1 MIHNSKKNP
10 LVLFFIHF
18 LILLLPER
26 KTLECW
32 LVWLLSPQHLICYFL
47 VCLLFGYSHQNP
59 SDHLPIL
66 PRFLGIWNLLFRVL
80 TLGNFSKVAE
90 DSVIL
95 HSSSR
100 YSWVSW
106 VTTNITSHLWPTIF
120 LLLSLCSVCNTYSL
134 SATWRLMIRLRRDMN
149 AHKCR
154 LCGILH
160 GAPHH
165 KSQHKCKCTFCLS
178 LIIML

>member
-1 MIHNSKKNP
+1 VIHNSKKTTCFVFHSFFDFTFARKKNSG
-10 LVLFFIHF
+10 VLTRVTPESPTSD
-18 LILLLPER
+18 LLL
-26 KTLECW
+26 
-32 LVWLLSPQHLICYFL
+32 SG
-47 VCLLFGYSHQNP
+47 LFAFWVQSSDPLWPPSHFAQ
-59 SDHLPIL
+59 IL
-66 PRFLGIWNLLFRVL
+66 RDLNLLFRVL